1 MFAIHL
7 AGVPV
12 SPAAVL
18 ELAALLGDEP
28 LAGQLRDAQE
38 RRVIAFALEPD
49 EAEAILLVLDNPPP
63 ELRSCAASFSG
74 KSHPGAPKG
83 CSSRGSTG
91 TARLPRKWKRPGVR
105 LRQGSATATQ
115 PRGALHLSRGPLAL
129 LRRAG
134 LEETPRSPARRTRRP
149 RPRRARLTTRGERPD
164 GKAKR
169 TARTLRRGSIQPRPV
184 GR

>member
-105 LRQGSATATQ
+105 LRRVPQRLS
-115 PRGALHLSRGPLAL
+115 PGAHFTFPAGLLHSYAVPG
-129 LRRAG
+129 LRR
-134 LEETPRSPARRTRRP
+134 L
-149 RPRRARLTTRGERPD
+149 RGVLLAEH
-164 GKAKR
+164 
-169 TARTLRRGSIQPRPV
+169 V
-184 GR
+184 GRVRDGLA